1 MAPESPEKLF
11 LTLTGHASSHGYLR
25 GPQQDI
31 LRAYHEKFA
40 EVSNVGLELPTGT
53 GKTTVGLLIG
63 EWKRRKGQRV
73 AYLCLTNQLVG
84 QVIDEAQ
91 RLGIVCADL
100 RGTKNTR
107 NPAEEAK
114 YKQHSAIG
122 VTTFS
127 NLWNINPVVK
137 GAGVL
142 ILDDAHGGEQ
152 FVSSMWTVSV
162 KRYLDPDLFND
173 LLQALSPAMTEAQ
186 IKAIFD
192 NTAP

>member
-1 MAPESPEKLF
+1 MVIF
-11 LTLTGHASSHGYLR
+11 GV
-25 GPQQDI
+25 PQQDI

-91 RLGIVCADL
+91 RLGIVCA
-100 RGTKNTR
+100 RSPWHKEYAESGGKKR
-107 NPAEEAK
+107 NI
-114 YKQHSAIG
+114 KQHSAIG

-137 GAGVL
+137 GAGV
-142 ILDDAHGGEQ
+142 
-152 FVSSMWTVSV
+152 S
-162 KRYLDPDLFND
+162 DPG
-173 LLQALSPAMTEAQ
+173 
-186 IKAIFD
+186 
-192 NTAP
+192 